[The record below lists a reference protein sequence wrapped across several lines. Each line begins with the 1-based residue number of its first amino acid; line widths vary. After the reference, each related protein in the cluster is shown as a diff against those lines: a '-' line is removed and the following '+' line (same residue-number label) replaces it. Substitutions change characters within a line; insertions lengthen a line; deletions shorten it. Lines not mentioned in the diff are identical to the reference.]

1 MYNFLK
7 IRTFTSCTYYR
18 EAEHGNL
25 SNIPIAVISASSDHS
40 RIAAFTCINTIINE
54 LKKRIKNSLKR
65 VILRSDGCSSQ
76 FCSKYMLEL
85 MTHFDKS
92 GQLEW
97 HYNKAHHGKIF
108 MNNVGGTIKRM
119 VFGLVKSNNITI
131 NIAEELATE
140 ASTAVPSF
148 QSNYLFQE
156 SEIIEPS
163 FVKVAPYVQENLNI
177 YYVKHPFN
185 SNGACFFRIL

>member
-1 MYNFLK
+1 MDAHRN
-7 IRTFTSCTYYR
+7 
-18 EAEHGNL
+18 
-25 SNIPIAVISASSDHS
+25 SSLN
-40 RIAAFTCINTIINE
+40 ACVFA
-54 LKKRIKNSLKR
+54 
-65 VILRSDGCSSQ
+65 
-76 FCSKYMLEL
+76 L
-85 MTHFDKS
+85 MAHFDKTV
-92 GQLEW
+92 QLEW
-97 HYNKAHHGKIF
+97 HYNRAHHGKGLVDG
-108 MNNVGGTIKRM
+108 VGETMKRM

-177 YYVKHPFN
+177 YYVKHSFN
-185 SNGACFFRIL
+185 SNGACFF